1 MNNTIVT
8 GGSGFLA
15 TEFLNKLKKKK
26 NIYLISRRKLKL
38 NKNFNNIV
46 CDLRNKSNTIKI
58 LKKINPTTVYHFA
71 WNGIPKFDKKNF
83 LENKNISENLIQGLN
98 TINCKKII
106 ISGSGAEYG
115 VNKKFCYETSKP
127 SKKITELGRQK
138 NFIRRLFFNKLNN
151 KITIIWA
158 RVFYVYGKKQ
168 REGSLLNRLFQ
179 AKKKRKFLFLKFPY
193 IYNDYIYVKDVV
205 NALVKLEK
213 IKKSQIINICS
224 SKAISN
230 YEFVKTFEMINKIKV
245 LKISP
250 TNNIKKIQIGSNRK
264 LKKLGWKQKYNL
276 SKAFK
281 DLCH

>member
-1 MNNTIVT
+1 MNNIIVT
-8 GGSGFLA
+8 GGRGFLA
-15 TEFLNKLKKKK
+15 TEFLKKLKNKK

-58 LKKINPTTVYHFA
+58 LKKINPTMVYHFA

-83 LENKNISENLIQGLN
+83 LENKNISKNLIQGLN
-98 TINCKKII
+98 AINCKKVI

-115 VNKKFCYETSKP
+115 INKKLCYETSKP

-138 NFIRRLFFNKLNN
+138 NFIRKLFFNKLNN

-158 RVFYVYGKKQ
+158 RIFYIYGKRQ
-168 REGSLLNRLFQ
+168 REGSLLNRLLQ
-179 AKKKRKFLFLKFPY
+179 AKKRGKFLFLKFPY

-205 NALVKLEK
+205 NALIKLEK

-224 SKAISN
+224 CKATSN
-230 YEFVKTFEMINKIKV
+230 YDFVKTFEMINKIKV
-245 LKISP
+245 LKISSI
-250 TNNIKKIQIGSNRK
+250 NNSKKIQIGSNRK

-276 SKAFK
+276 VKAFK